1 MRTRLLL
8 RYAFTP
14 ITTLALLATLLL
26 ASSPVSAQSARQAGQ
41 LLDFQSLT
49 INSVA
54 DNGTAEDQR
63 GGGIV
68 ADPSF
73 EAGRVTTFWTPTNPA
88 YLGGNPIFG
97 PPAGGPDFARTG
109 DWYVVLGSGNGP
121 LATGIEQDV
130 TVEAGDY
137 TLALWLFV
145 GINAGSS
152 SEFFVEFDGVELA
165 RFDVDDLTGSIY
177 DGDYGLLELPV
188 SVAADGVY
196 TLSLLQ
202 ENDGSAPDPDYINF
216 FIDDVSLTPGPAA
229 LAVTVSPESGTV
241 DAAGSEDLTVT
252 VDASDLEPGVYEY
265 EITIATDS
273 PETPTLTIPVTVE
286 VLPTVA
292 NEGDAVP
299 TAFALEP
306 AYPNPFAGSTT
317 IRYALP
323 EAARVTVEVYDAVG
337 RRVAVLVDG
346 EMAAGSHEAEWD
358 AATMA
363 SGVYLY
369 RMQAGDFTK
378 TLKVSLVR

>member
-1 MRTRLLL
+1 
-8 RYAFTP
+8 
-14 ITTLALLATLLL
+14 
-26 ASSPVSAQSARQAGQ
+26 
-41 LLDFQSLT
+41 
-49 INSVA
+49 
-54 DNGTAEDQR
+54 
-63 GGGIV
+63 
-68 ADPSF
+68 
-73 EAGRVTTFWTPTNPA
+73 
-88 YLGGNPIFG
+88 
-97 PPAGGPDFARTG
+97 
-109 DWYVVLGSGNGP
+109 
-121 LATGIEQDV
+121 
-130 TVEAGDY
+130 
-137 TLALWLFV
+137 
-145 GINAGSS
+145 
-152 SEFFVEFDGVELA
+152 
-165 RFDVDDLTGSIY
+165 Y

-188 SVAADGVY
+188 TVAADGVY

-202 ENDGSAPDPDYINF
+202 ENDGSAPDPDFINF
-216 FIDDVSLTPGPAA
+216 FIDDVSLTPVPPG

-241 DAAGSEDLTVT
+241 DADGSENLTVT
-252 VDASDLEPGVYEY
+252 VDASGLAPGLYEY
-265 EITIATDS
+265 EITITTNS
-273 PETPTLTIPVTVE
+273 TETPTLTVPLSVE

-358 AATMA
+358 AASMA